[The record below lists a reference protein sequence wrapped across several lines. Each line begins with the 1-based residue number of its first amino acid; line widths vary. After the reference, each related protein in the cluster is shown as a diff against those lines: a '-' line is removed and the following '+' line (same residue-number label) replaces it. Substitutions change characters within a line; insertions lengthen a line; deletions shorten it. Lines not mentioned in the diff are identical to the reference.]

1 MLTRA
6 SLSNIEVN
14 VFSDAGN
21 GRAWNLHR
29 LPCVIK
35 RKRRRVKSSLHLDQK
50 FHLDLDYFLHHR
62 HQQLPLLQVLLM
74 YNFSFEK
81 FRLL

>member
-14 VFSDAGN
+14 VFSDASN

-29 LPCVIK
+29 LPGVLK
-35 RKRRRVKSSLHLDQK
+35 RKGRRIESS
-50 FHLDLDYFLHHR
+50 LDLD
-62 HQQLPLLQVLLM
+62 
-74 YNFSFEK
+74 EK
-81 FRLL
+81 FTDQPRVEVKADVDE

>member
-29 LPCVIK
+29 LPSVIK
-35 RKRRRVKSSLHLDQK
+35 RKRRRVESSLNLDQK
-50 FHLDLDYFLHHR
+50 FTDQPRVEVKAD
-62 HQQLPLLQVLLM
+62 VD
-74 YNFSFEK
+74 E
-81 FRLL
+81 